1 MGGRTEDLCRS
12 DLQGL
17 ATELILHV
25 HLLIDRRARGDD
37 LVALQV
43 VSLHVG
49 QLEEFTPL
57 ELGEALREKRRAEQV
72 GPLDRHILSAAWY
85 FIHQKILEPPK
96 LVEEPQRQV
105 ERRAGGL
112 VALEVRHLE
121 GALPSQGLLSL
132 VDSPGAHRDQ
142 RR

>member
-1 MGGRTEDLCRS
+1 MGRCTEDLCRS

-17 ATELILHV
+17 GTELIVHG

-72 GPLDRHILSAAWY
+72 GPLDRHILSARGYWTRGGQRRAG
-85 FIHQKILEPPK
+85 
-96 LVEEPQRQV
+96 LVEVPQRQV
-105 ERRAGGL
+105 EGRSG
-112 VALEVRHLE
+112 
-121 GALPSQGLLSL
+121 
-132 VDSPGAHRDQ
+132 
-142 RR
+142 